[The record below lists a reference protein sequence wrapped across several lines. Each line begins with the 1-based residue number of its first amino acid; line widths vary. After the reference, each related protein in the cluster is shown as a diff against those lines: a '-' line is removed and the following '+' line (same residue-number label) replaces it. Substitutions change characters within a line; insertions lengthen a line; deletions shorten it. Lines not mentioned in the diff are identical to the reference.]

1 MATVLVVDDQDLVR
15 DVVRLALED
24 AGHRVLITGAPSEAI
39 ELVQT
44 EQDVDLL
51 LVDVVM
57 PEMDAFELASRLA
70 PSIPRAKV
78 LYMSGYT
85 DAREEGHFIQKPF
98 APADLVSKVESVLAA
113 P

>member
-1 MATVLVVDDQDLVR
+1 
-15 DVVRLALED
+15 
-24 AGHRVLITGAPSEAI
+24 VLITGAPSEAI

-44 EQDVDLL
+44 EQDIDLL

-57 PEMDAFELASRLA
+57 PEMDAFELAARLA

-98 APADLVSKVESVLAA
+98 APSDLVSKVDSVLAT

>member
-15 DVVRLALED
+15 DVVRLALVE
-24 AGHRVLITGAPSEAI
+24 AGFRVLTVGAPSEAI
-39 ELVQT
+39 ELVKS
-44 EQDVDLL
+44 EHDIDLVL
-51 LVDVVM
+51 LDVVM
-57 PEMDAFELASRLA
+57 PEMDAFELAGLLGDQLPA
-70 PSIPRAKV
+70 AKV

-98 APADLVSKVESVLAA
+98 SPAELADKVRAVLAG